1 MIKYTGAF
9 KKKDGSVRVMEF
21 ISEADAT
28 KTKQEENTT
37 HPFGNA
43 NENGMVLV
51 YDVVVGGFRYFNT
64 KTQIGHLGVETG
76 WDGIIGDQDMMQR

>member
-1 MIKYTGAF
+1 
-9 KKKDGSVRVMEF
+9 
-21 ISEADAT
+21 
-28 KTKQEENTT
+28 
-37 HPFGNA
+37 
-43 NENGMVLV
+43 MVLV